1 MKRLLIGVLTVTV
14 LAGCGRSR
22 YDHIDIAASEK
33 ALAALEAGFVSVPD
47 SLPGGRTAYL
57 MGQGVP
63 VADIIVYRGEVG
75 DSLFKQPSVPYG
87 FSCESI
93 DTSVLKDSLHTR
105 SRRLYTDGGL
115 NGRLLYLQD
124 SRMSKA
130 VLDRIAEL
138 ASQGAFIGGMKP
150 SECLDTD
157 SEVFLRTV
165 EKVWLSGNVMS
176 GKTVKSIL
184 KAAGVRPDMKTKVE
198 GLAFQHRHLPDA
210 EIYRICNT
218 GYHSGPAKV
227 RFRVRGRQ
235 PLQWNPDSGEIRPV
249 SYKMSK
255 RGTRVTFNTVP
266 GDETFIV
273 FASFA
278 DRRKLKVK

>member
-1 MKRLLIGVLTVTV
+1 MKRLLIGVLTVAV
-14 LAGCGRSR
+14 LAGCGRNR

-33 ALAALEAGFVSVPD
+33 AFAALQAGFAAAPD
-47 SLPGGRTAYL
+47 SLPGGRTAFL
-57 MGQGVP
+57 LGQGVP
-63 VADIIVYRGEVG
+63 VADVLVYRGEVG

-87 FSCESI
+87 FACESI
-93 DTSVLKDSLHTR
+93 GTSVLKDSLHTR
-105 SRRLYTDGGL
+105 AGRLFTDGGL
-115 NGRLLYLQD
+115 NGRMLYLQD
-124 SRMSKA
+124 TRMSKA
-130 VLDRIAEL
+130 VLDRIAGL
-138 ASQGAFIGGMKP
+138 AAQGAFIGGVKP
-150 SECLDTD
+150 AECLDTT

-184 KAAGVRPDMKTKVE
+184 QAAGVRPDMKTKVE

-218 GYHSGPAKV
+218 GDHAGSAKV

-235 PLQWNPDSGEIRPV
+235 PFQWNPDTGVILPL
-249 SYKMSK
+249 SYKIK
-255 RGTRVTFNTVP
+255 KKWTRVTFDTVP

-273 FASFA
+273 FGPFA
-278 DRRKLKVK
+278 ERRKLRVK

>member
-1 MKRLLIGVLTVTV
+1 
-14 LAGCGRSR
+14 
-22 YDHIDIAASEK
+22 
-33 ALAALEAGFVSVPD
+33 
-47 SLPGGRTAYL
+47 
-57 MGQGVP
+57 
-63 VADIIVYRGEVG
+63 VADILVYRGEVG
-75 DSLFKQPSVPYG
+75 DSLFRQPSVPYG
-87 FSCESI
+87 FACESI
-93 DTSVLKDSLHTR
+93 GTSVLKDSLHTR
-105 SRRLYTDGGL
+105 AGRLFTDGGL

-124 SRMSKA
+124 RRMTKA

-138 ASQGAFIGGMKP
+138 AAEGAFIGGVKP
-150 SECLDTD
+150 AECLDTT

-235 PLQWNPDSGEIRPV
+235 PLQWNPDTGEIRPV
-249 SYKMSK
+249 SYKLKK

-278 DRRKLKVK
+278 DRKKLKAK